1 MKSKTTLA
9 AFNGKVFGLFFV
21 LIVFLLGSVSYG
33 QVTKSYATWT
43 PSADRIAVGL
53 SVGSEGVVN
62 PVNASIGED
71 PVSGVDLNFA
81 VMTAYREGLAVN
93 TRGGDAYL
101 QVKFPTNRKKGE
113 TVYIRVDKPVQS
125 GININL
131 GDVLGIVGTYLIP
144 ELYVGATNLGTPEAV
159 GTKVTTALITKW
171 IIDKDGKYYLAITPE
186 ATAEYNSVRITLKHP
201 PGLVVGSSR
210 LVLNVYNAFTFP
222 QEISGQAPFSGL
234 GKVTG
239 LSVSLTDAVINPEKA
254 INGNIAEFSTL
265 KPGLIQALGSISQ
278 DFYFDKLSSAQDYF
292 KIRLKI
298 GGGSALNLS
307 LIGNFEVKA
316 YNGENLVYTNKL
328 QGGLVNGLD
337 LLTLLQADAPVTIPF
352 GPGVAFDRVSVVVNT
367 AVSLN
372 LSASPLN
379 IYSVER
385 YGGSGSILTET
396 DPDSPIVDEGGIHM
410 LGDNKICATTVK
422 SFSHAN
428 FPLNAVDGHN
438 GTFTTLDATSGLLLG
453 GNAYGGHVE
462 LAYDANVNAGVTS
475 YMRIDVADKKLLGA
489 LLDGSVGQLLN
500 GVVGNLLF
508 GSHYF
513 KIEVKDASSGVVL
526 TGDSNNGFFGK
537 PIKVIQDKYGNFY
550 VAITPTSAY
559 RSIRI
564 TEFYPAAVGLGAS
577 ATLKVYG
584 LCYATTSVACEQAF
598 STYSVS
604 SGVSLDLLGT
614 GAAGVKNGNLA
625 IDLNAATASEINLG
639 TAAVGAS
646 AFQYVDFHTLSNV
659 RDYFRVKIAV
669 NTGSLVDLA
678 VLSNIEIK
686 AFNGNVEVFS
696 QKLSSEVIGLDLLG
710 LLQTGQAISL
720 AFGPGKQFDRIAIG
734 NSSLVGLNV
743 LTSPLFVY
751 GIERYGATCVD
762 PNPLPTPTP
771 TESPFTTPVC
781 ATTIVDFGG
790 TNFPYN
796 AADGDRDTAAILT
809 SGTGAVATL
818 GSFNSFIE
826 LGYSAAAEANTTSYI
841 RVDMDATLLQ
851 VLLGGSLGTLLG
863 NVAGIVALG
872 NHYFVVDVKRPN
884 GTLIHTASSATGFNS
899 QLVKI
904 VQDKSGRY
912 YIAVTANEAYQ
923 SVRITQHLASL
934 VGLNKTAEMKVYDM
948 CRETVFDLC
957 EQASFTSYD
966 GTGLNLS
973 LAGISK
979 AGVANPYFAIDDNS
993 GNYATLNL
1001 GIAGV
1006 NASVFQNIY
1015 FKSPSLKTDLLRI
1028 KVQMEQ
1034 SNLVSLDLLGAYRV
1048 KLYRGNTL
1056 VYDKNLQSGLINN
1069 IDLLGLL
1076 NSGSLQELTLKP
1088 GVVFDRVQFGIQS
1101 FVAITTGAPLRL
1113 YAVQRL
1119 SDNCQDPGIEQP
1131 PYVSPV
1137 CVSNIISES
1146 NTYLSSNI
1154 TDGNHNSYAVVR
1166 SKGGV
1171 IGSAGAYEGHVE
1183 IGFPGA
1189 ATVVAG
1195 TISYIRV
1202 DTDETLLQ
1210 SLLAGSVGDVV
1221 GKILGNLALG
1231 DHYFKVELR
1240 GADGNIKLMGS
1251 SSDGFASV
1259 IDQIR
1264 MVQDNKGRY
1273 YIAINSKVDYKSVR
1287 ITNTTNA
1294 LLLGQQNDLHVYGMC
1309 YETDFNGCS
1318 VPFTTSVDGS
1328 GVSLSV
1334 LNIGNYG
1341 VTNADRALSNNNNSD
1356 YSELSLGTVS
1366 VVSTIQQ
1373 NIHFNKTIASNSV
1386 FKIKMAI
1393 GTGVLTLDLL
1403 GKVEIVGYYK
1413 GLQVWAKTLPTAVLG
1428 NVNLLTLFNNGQIA
1442 EVSFGTTTQVDAVA
1456 VRLKSLASA
1465 NIAPNLRLYNLYQDC
1480 LARMSKAC
1488 LISNKTLTQKIKKN

>member
-1 MKSKTTLA
+1 MKSITTLA
-9 AFNGKVFGLFFV
+9 ALNGKVFGLFFV

-33 QVTKSYATWT
+33 QVTKSYATWA

-53 SVGSEGVVN
+53 SAGIEGVLD
-62 PVNASIGED
+62 PVNASIGD
-71 PVSGVDLNFA
+71 NTVA
-81 VMTAYREGLAVN
+81 VMTAYRAGAVVN
-93 TRGGDAYL
+93 ITGGDAYL
-101 QVKFPTNRKKGE
+101 QMKFPTNRKKGE

-125 GININL
+125 GVNINL

-159 GTKVTTALITKW
+159 GTKVNTTLITKW
-171 IIDKDGKYYLAITPE
+171 MIDKDGKYYLAITPE
-186 ATAEYNSVRITLKHP
+186 ATAEYNSIRITLKHP
-201 PGLVVGSSR
+201 PGLVVGNSR
-210 LVLNVYNAFTFP
+210 LVLSVYNAFTFP

-337 LLTLLQADAPVTIPF
+337 LLTLLQADAPITIPF

-367 AVSLN
+367 AVGLN
-372 LSASPLN
+372 LNASPLN

-385 YGGSGSILTET
+385 YGGIGSVLTET

-410 LGDNKICATTVK
+410 LGGNKICATTVK

-428 FPLNAVDGHN
+428 FPLNAVDGQN
-438 GTFTTLDATSGLLLG
+438 GTFTTLDATSGLLLAA
-453 GNAYGGHVE
+453 NAYGGHVE

-584 LCYATTSVACEQAF
+584 LCYATTPTACEQAF
-598 STYSVS
+598 STYSIS

-625 IDLNAATASEINLG
+625 IDLNATTASEINLG

-646 AFQYVDFHTLSNV
+646 AFQFVDFHTLSNV
-659 RDYFRVKIAV
+659 RDYFRVKIGV
-669 NTGSLVDLA
+669 NNGSLVDLA
-678 VLSNIEIK
+678 ALSNIEIK
-686 AFNGNVEVFS
+686 AYNGTVEVFS

-734 NSSLVGLNV
+734 KSSLVGLNV
-743 LTSPLFVY
+743 LNSPLYVY

-762 PNPLPTPTP
+762 PNPIPVPTPTV
-771 TESPFTTPVC
+771 SPFTTPVC
-781 ATTIVDFGG
+781 ATNIIDFGG
-790 TNFPYN
+790 VNFPYN
-796 AADGDRDTAAILT
+796 AVDGNHDTAAVLI
-809 SGTGAVATL
+809 SGTGAVAAL
-818 GSFNSFIE
+818 GGFNSFIE
-826 LGYSAAAEANTTSYI
+826 LGYSAAAGSHTTSYI

-851 VLLGGSLGTLLG
+851 SLLGGSLGTLLG
-863 NVAGIVALG
+863 NVAGAVALG
-872 NHYFVVDVKRPN
+872 NHYFVVDVRRPN
-884 GTLIHTASSATGFNS
+884 GTIIHTASSATGFNS

-923 SVRITQHLASL
+923 SVRITHNLASL
-934 VGLNKTAEMKVYDM
+934 VGLNKTAEMKVYNM
-948 CRETVFDLC
+948 CRETVFDAC
-957 EQASFTSYD
+957 DQGSFTSYD
-966 GTGLNLS
+966 GNGLS
-973 LAGISK
+973 LSLLGISK
-979 AGVANPYFAIDDNS
+979 GGVTNPYFAIDDNS
-993 GNYATLNL
+993 SNYSTINL
-1001 GIAGV
+1001 GLTSVA
-1006 NASVFQNIY
+1006 ASVYQNIY
-1015 FKSPSLKTDLLRI
+1015 FKKPSLSSDILRL
-1028 KVQMEQ
+1028 KVQLSQ
-1034 SNLVSLDLLGAYRV
+1034 PSLLSLDLIGAYKV
-1048 KLYRGNTL
+1048 KLYMGNTL
-1056 VYDKNLQSGLINN
+1056 VYNKTLQEGLINN
-1069 IDLLGLL
+1069 LELLGLL
-1076 NSGSLQELTLKP
+1076 NSGTPQEITIRP
-1088 GVVFDRVQFGIQS
+1088 GVVFDRVQFGLES
-1101 FVAITTGAPLRL
+1101 LVNVTTAAPLQL
-1113 YAVQRL
+1113 YAVHRV
-1119 SDNCQDPGIEQP
+1119 SENCQDPGVELP
-1131 PYVSPV
+1131 PYRSPV
-1137 CVSNIISES
+1137 CANTLIGSANATLTSN
-1146 NTYLSSNI
+1146 LF
-1154 TDGNHNSYAVVR
+1154 DGNFNSYAVIH
-1166 SKGGV
+1166 SKGG
-1171 IGSAGAYEGHVE
+1171 AGGYEGFVTM
-1183 IGFPGA
+1183 GFPGGA
-1189 ATVVAG
+1189 LVPAG
-1195 TISYIRV
+1195 TTTYIRI
-1202 DTDETLLQ
+1202 DTDATLLQ
-1210 SLLAGSVGDVV
+1210 SLLAGSVGGVI
-1221 GKILGNLALG
+1221 GKVLGNVVLG
-1231 DHYFKVELR
+1231 NHYFKVELL
-1240 GADGNIKLMGS
+1240 AANDATVISGS
-1251 SSDGFASV
+1251 SEDGFANI

-1264 MVQDNKGRY
+1264 IVQDNKGRY
-1273 YIAINSKVDYKSVR
+1273 YIAITAKLAYKSVK
-1287 ITNTTNA
+1287 ITDSTSG
-1294 LLLGQQNDLHVYGMC
+1294 LLLGQENSLQIYGMC
-1309 YETDFNGCS
+1309 YETDFSGCAEA
-1318 VPFTTSVDGS
+1318 VTTSVSGS
-1328 GVSLSV
+1328 GVSLGV
-1334 LNIGNYG
+1334 LNIGSYG
-1341 VTNADRALSNNNNSD
+1341 VTHADRALSNNNNSD

-1373 NIHFNKTIASNSV
+1373 NIHFNKEISPYSV

-1393 GTGVLTLDLL
+1393 GTGALTLDLL
-1403 GKVEIVGYYK
+1403 GKVELVGYYK
-1413 GLQVWAKTLPTAVLG
+1413 GLQVWVKDLEAAVIG

-1456 VRLKSLASA
+1456 VRLKSLASV
-1465 NIAPNLRLYNLYQDC
+1465 NVTPNLRLYNLYQDC